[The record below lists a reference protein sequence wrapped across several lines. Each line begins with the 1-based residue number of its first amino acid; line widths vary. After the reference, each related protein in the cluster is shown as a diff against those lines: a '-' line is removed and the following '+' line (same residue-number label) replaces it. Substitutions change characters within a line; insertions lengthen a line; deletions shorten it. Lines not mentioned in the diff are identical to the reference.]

1 MKKYI
6 LIFISV
12 LALSFNAK
20 AQDGFE
26 NILLAPSSDSNK
38 LMSAYFTPA
47 MEGFIYGMNNGWY
60 HTAKVHKIL
69 GFDLTVGLSAA
80 MVPSE
85 KETFSIS
92 ALGLSSALSTNATN
106 ASTFGGPDTPTT
118 FTVTK
123 TVTIN
128 DPSSP
133 ANGQSRTV
141 TANFD
146 MPGGVTGELP
156 LNAVPAPVAQLNVGL
171 PFKMEAMVRFFPETD
186 LGDDGG
192 KASMYGIGL
201 KKEITSWFGPLKR
214 LPLHVSLLAAY
225 TSMDVNYGFA
235 DVNSGNFQMANA
247 SADFELRSYTAQAI
261 ASLNFPFINFYGG
274 IGYSGGTSK
283 FKMTGTY
290 KGEFTYSEGGQT
302 YTYEETLTPP
312 NMEFDAGGL
321 KTTIGARFSLWFLK
335 IFADYT
341 IQEYNTVSAG
351 IALSIR

>member
-1 MKKYI
+1 M
-6 LIFISV
+6 SV
-12 LALSFNAK
+12 FALSNTAK

-26 NILLAPSSDSNK
+26 NILLADGADSNK
-38 LMSAYFTPA
+38 LMQAYFAPA

-60 HTAKVHKIL
+60 HTAKVHKVL
-69 GFDLTVGLSAA
+69 GFDLTVGLSSA

-85 KETFSIS
+85 KELFSVS
-92 ALGLSSALSTNATN
+92 ALGLTSVTSTSPT
-106 ASTFGGPDTPTT
+106 ASTFAGPNTETT

-141 TANFD
+141 TANFNT
-146 MPGGVTGELP
+146 PGGVTGDLP
-156 LNAVPAPVAQLNVGL
+156 LGGVPAPVAQLNIGL
-171 PFKMEAMVRFFPETD
+171 PYKMEAMVRFFPETKV
-186 LGDDGG
+186 GDDGG

-201 KKEITSWFGPLKR
+201 KKEITSWFGPIDK

-235 DVNSGNFQMANA
+235 DVSTGNFQMANA

-283 FKMTGTY
+283 FKMVGTY
-290 KGEFTYSEGGQT
+290 KGDFTYSEGGQT
-302 YTYEETLTPP
+302 YTYSETLTPP
-312 NMEFDAGGL
+312 NMDFDASGF

-351 IALSIR
+351 IAISIR

>member
-12 LALSFNAK
+12 FALSYNAK

-26 NILLAPSSDSNK
+26 NILLADGKDANK
-38 LMSAYFTPA
+38 LMQAYFAPA

-60 HTAKVHKIL
+60 HTAKVHKVL

-80 MVPSE
+80 MVPSS
-85 KETFSIS
+85 KEMFNIS
-92 ALGLSSALSTNATN
+92 ALGLTSVTSSSTS
-106 ASTFGGPDTPTT
+106 ASTFAGPNTATT

-146 MPGGVTGELP
+146 TPGGVTGDLP
-156 LNAVPAPVAQLNVGL
+156 LSAVPAPVAQVNIGL
-171 PFKMEAMVRFFPETD
+171 PFKMEAMVRFLPEIE

-192 KASMYGIGL
+192 KTSMYGIGL
-201 KKEITSWFGPLKR
+201 KKEITSWFGPLDK
-214 LPLHVSLLAAY
+214 LPLHVSLMGAY
-225 TSMDVNYGFA
+225 TSMDLNYGFA
-235 DVNSGNFQMANA
+235 NVNSGNFQMANA

-261 ASLNFPFINFYGG
+261 ASLNFPFINIYGG

-302 YTYEETLTPP
+302 YTYSETLTPP

-321 KTTIGARFSLWFLK
+321 KTTIGARFSLFFLK

>member
-6 LIFISV
+6 LILISV
-12 LALSFNAK
+12 FALSNTVK
-20 AQDGFE
+20 AQDDFQ
-26 NILLAPSSDSNK
+26 NILLADGADANK
-38 LMSAYFTPA
+38 LLQAYFAPA

-80 MVPSE
+80 IMPSE
-85 KETFSIS
+85 KEIFNIAS
-92 ALGLSSALSTNATN
+92 LGLTSVSSNATS
-106 ASTFGGPDTPTT
+106 ASTFGGPNTPTT

-128 DPSSP
+128 DPGSP

-146 MPGGVTGELP
+146 TPGGVTSDLP
-156 LNAVPAPVAQLNVGL
+156 LNAIPAPLVQLNVGL
-171 PFKMEAMVRFFPETD
+171 PFKMEAMVRYFPETD
-186 LGDDGG
+186 LGNDGG
-192 KASMYGIGL
+192 KAKMLGLGL
-201 KKEITSWFGPLKR
+201 KKEITSWFGPLDK

-225 TSMDVNYGFA
+225 TSMDVNYGFPNSTSGLI
-235 DVNSGNFQMANA
+235 VNNGAA
-247 SADFELRSYTAQAI
+247 AFELKAYTVQAI
-261 ASLNFPFINFYGG
+261 GSLNFPFINIYGG
-274 IGYSGGTSK
+274 IGYSSGSSSL
-283 FKMTGTY
+283 KMTGTY
-290 KGEFTYSEGGQT
+290 RGEFSYTEAGQT
-302 YTYEETLTPP
+302 YNYTENLSVP
-312 NMEFDAGGL
+312 NMSFDASGV
-321 KTTIGARFSLWFLK
+321 KTTIGARVSLWFLK

>member
-1 MKKYI
+1 MKRYI

-12 LALSFNAK
+12 FALSNTTK
-20 AQDGFE
+20 AQEGFE
-26 NILLAPSSDSNK
+26 NILLADGTDANK
-38 LMSAYFTPA
+38 LMEAYFTPA

-85 KETFSIS
+85 KEMFSIS
-92 ALGLSSALSTNATN
+92 ALGLTSVTSTSTS
-106 ASTFGGPDTPTT
+106 ASTFAGPNSPTT
-118 FTVTK
+118 FTVSK
-123 TVTIN
+123 TVKIN
-128 DPSSP
+128 DPGSP

-146 MPGGVTGELP
+146 TPGGVTGDLP
-156 LNAVPAPVAQLNVGL
+156 LNAVPAPVAQFNLGL

-186 LGDDGG
+186 LGEDGG

-290 KGEFTYSEGGQT
+290 KGEFTYSEGGQS

-312 NMEFDAGGL
+312 NMEFDASGF

>member
-6 LIFISV
+6 LILLSLF
-12 LALSFNAK
+12 ALSITAK

-26 NILLAPSSDSNK
+26 NILLANSDDSNK
-38 LMSAYFTPA
+38 LMQAYFAPA

-60 HTAKVHKIL
+60 HTAKVHKLL

-80 MVPSE
+80 LVPSE
-85 KETFSIS
+85 KELFSVS
-92 ALGLSSALSTNATN
+92 ALGLTSVTSASST
-106 ASTFGGPDTPTT
+106 ASTFAGPNTETT

-123 TVTIN
+123 TATIN

-141 TANFD
+141 TANFNT
-146 MPGGVTGELP
+146 PGGITGDLP
-156 LNAVPAPVAQLNVGL
+156 LKGVPAPVAQLNIGL
-171 PFKMEAMVRFFPETD
+171 PYKMEAMVRFFPETKV
-186 LGDDGG
+186 GDDGG

-201 KKEITSWFGPLKR
+201 KKEITNWFGPIGK
-214 LPLHVSLLAAY
+214 LPLHVSILAAY

-235 DVNSGNFQMANA
+235 DESTGNFQMANA
-247 SADFELRSYTAQAI
+247 SADFELRAYTFQAI
-261 ASLNFPFINFYGG
+261 SSLNFPFINIYGG

-283 FKMTGTY
+283 FKMSGTY
-290 KGEFTYSEGGQT
+290 KGEFTYNEGGQT
-302 YTYEETLTPP
+302 YTYSEALTPP
-312 NMEFDAGGL
+312 DMEFDASGF

>member
-6 LIFISV
+6 LILISV
-12 LALSFNAK
+12 FTLSNTVN

-26 NILLAPSSDSNK
+26 NILLADGTDANK
-38 LMSAYFTPA
+38 LMEAYFAPA

-60 HTAKVHKIL
+60 HTAKVHKVL
-69 GFDLTVGLSAA
+69 GFDITVGLSAA
-80 MVPSE
+80 IVPSE
-85 KETFSIS
+85 KELFSIS
-92 ALGLSSALSTNATN
+92 ALGLTSVTATSPT
-106 ASTFGGPDTPTT
+106 ASTFAGPNSPTT
-118 FTVTK
+118 FTVSK

-146 MPGGVTGELP
+146 TPGGVTSDLP

-171 PFKMEAMVRFFPETD
+171 PFKMEAMVRYFPETD
-186 LGDDGG
+186 LGNDGG
-192 KASMYGIGL
+192 KANMLGLGL
-201 KKEITSWFGPLKR
+201 KKEITSWFGPIDK

-225 TSMDVNYGFA
+225 TSMDVSYGFPNSTSGLI
-235 DVNSGNFQMANA
+235 VNNGAAEFSLKA
-247 SADFELRSYTAQAI
+247 YTFQAI
-261 ASLNFPFINFYGG
+261 GSLNFPFINIYGG
-274 IGYSGGTSK
+274 IGYSSGEST
-283 FKMTGTY
+283 FKMSGSY
-290 KGEFTYSEGGQT
+290 RGEFSYTEAGQT
-302 YTYEETLTPP
+302 YNYSETLTPP
-312 NMEFDAGGL
+312 DMKFNASGV